1 MTTRF
6 VPLRALLAA
15 AVLAQSAP
23 AAYADAAAVRRTWL
37 ERVAI
42 TAADEACNLFSDG
55 ERLALLSGLYQAEG
69 ELLRAN
75 ESRAEMARLATEVRA
90 HAKSLGCVHPDVVSV
105 AETVRSGYRAF
116 VKTNYIEYP
125 AAHSIWGAS
134 RSVHDRWAVSQTDK
148 ASLITFG
155 LRRAPAK
162 PEEIRLAIAM
172 PAKGAVPSSVQL
184 IMRDPSKMPEPWF
197 GAFSKPGPKLVA
209 PPRSI
214 SRIEWAGKVASAKD
228 AVGEPIWVFTFNAS
242 AIPELEQLD
251 PREAIMIELVPPS
264 RIADQ
269 SVKRIVL
276 EVGDLRAARA
286 FAMIP
291 EATGSPAAATQ
302 TASAAH

>member
-1 MTTRF
+1 MPARF
-6 VPLRALLAA
+6 FPLRALVA
-15 AVLAQSAP
+15 AVLLAQAAP
-23 AAYADAAAVRRTWL
+23 VAHADAAAVRRTWL

-42 TAADEACNLFSDG
+42 TAADESCNLFSDG

-75 ESRAEMARLATEVRA
+75 TSRAEMARLATEVRTP
-90 HAKSLGCVHPDVVSV
+90 AKSLGCVHPDVVSV
-105 AETVRSGYRAF
+105 ADIVRNGYRAF

-125 AAHSIWGAS
+125 AAHAIWGAS

-148 ASLITFG
+148 PTAIMFG

-162 PEEIRLAIAM
+162 PDDIRVAIAM

-184 IMRDPSKMPEPWF
+184 IMRDPTKMPEPWF
-197 GAFSKPGPKLVA
+197 GAFSKPGPKLTP

-228 AVGEPIWVFTFNAS
+228 AVGDPIWVFSFNSS
-242 AIPELEQLD
+242 AIAELEQLD
-251 PREAIMIELVPPS
+251 PREAIQIEFIPPN
-264 RIADQ
+264 RAADQ
-269 SVKRIVL
+269 AIKRIVF

-291 EATGSPAAATQ
+291 QATGMPAAETQ

>member
-1 MTTRF
+1 MPAR
-6 VPLRALLAA
+6 VLPLRTLLAA
-15 AVLAQSAP
+15 ALLAQAAP
-23 AAYADAAAVRRTWL
+23 AAHADAAAVRRTWL

-42 TAADEACNLFSDG
+42 TAADESCNLFSDG

-90 HAKSLGCVHPDVVSV
+90 RAKTLGCVHPDVVSV
-105 AETVRSGYRAF
+105 AETVRNGYRAF

-125 AAHSIWGAS
+125 AAHAIWGAS

-148 ASLITFG
+148 ASAIVFG

-162 PEEIRLAIAM
+162 PEEVRLAIAM
-172 PAKGAVPSSVQL
+172 PARGAVPSSVQL
-184 IMRDPSKMPEPWF
+184 VMRDPAKMSEPWF
-197 GAFSKPGPKLVA
+197 GAFSKPGPKLTP

-242 AIPELEQLD
+242 AIAELEQLD
-251 PREAIMIELVPPS
+251 PRESILIELIPPS
-264 RIADQ
+264 RVADQ
-269 SVKRIVL
+269 GVKRIVF

-291 EATGSPAAATQ
+291 LATGMPAAATQ
-302 TASAAH
+302 TAAAAH